1 MAMVLQLS
9 EPITV
14 FLAIAVTLFACAI
27 GASFVRTLVRRFQH
41 YRNKRNQQRDFI
53 AFLQR
58 WRARVDAAPCV
69 GTLAEEDERIFY
81 HFRQDHL
88 WMAYRSKCAA
98 FNAKAERICDR
109 FDDTQ
114 QFRLL
119 ANRLGSLRKEDWVAQ
134 EPKTVI
140 LGAMDALLAFVG

>member
-9 EPITV
+9 EPLAI
-14 FLAIAVTLFACAI
+14 FLAIAVTLFLCAI
-27 GASFVRTLVRRFQH
+27 AGPSFRTVVRPLQR
-41 YRNKRNQQRDFI
+41 YRIRKNQQHDFVS
-53 AFLQR
+53 FLQR
-58 WRARVDAAPCV
+58 WRARVEAAPCV
-69 GTLAEEDERIFY
+69 GQLAEEDERIFY

-109 FDDTQ
+109 FDDAQ

-119 ANRLGSLRKEDWVAQ
+119 ASRLGSLRQEDWGAQ